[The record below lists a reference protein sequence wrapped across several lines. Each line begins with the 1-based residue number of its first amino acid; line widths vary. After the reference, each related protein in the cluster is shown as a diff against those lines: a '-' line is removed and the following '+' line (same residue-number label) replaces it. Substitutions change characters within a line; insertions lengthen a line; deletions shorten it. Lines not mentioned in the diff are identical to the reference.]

1 MSTMRPRSC
10 VAATARHGPASCVL
24 GAAVCL
30 LVLLPVAA
38 RAQDEARVPDGTGQT
53 AGPRR
58 TPGAS
63 DAASSGGWAAAVH
76 AYRQGDY
83 ALAATHASALEGA
96 APSGEVTRAIA
107 QWRDAPDRQASASLL
122 AASAAM
128 ALELALGHAQ
138 AGDRTTVSSYLRLGQ
153 DARDA
158 LLRIDADATRFSAH
172 WDLARLQV
180 LLLARDFT
188 AVVRAGASVP
198 AQSLAAEW
206 LAEWHVAR
214 GLAREFQSRQALWDR
229 PTNAQVLPVTPSP
242 FERELWMANE
252 RQAAI
257 AEYRRALDQSPGH
270 LEAKVRLGRVLWE
283 GGRSDQARG
292 HLMTAASRDCG
303 NVLCGLAWLFLG
315 DWYAKHGTTAEAREA
330 YLQASRVLDV
340 RQSALVSLL
349 RIVLRESPGS
359 AAELVRQFDAA
370 SALGRQQ
377 TPDAW
382 SHYLASS
389 PLGLPAVIGALRDQA
404 RQ

>member
-1 MSTMRPRSC
+1 MTASRQTDGALSGRRDQASRLLGAVVC
-10 VAATARHGPASCVL
+10 VAVTLSMT
-24 GAAVCL
+24 
-30 LVLLPVAA
+30 A
-38 RAQDEARVPDGTGQT
+38 RAQDETRVPEATGQT
-53 AGPRR
+53 DGPRR
-58 TPGAS
+58 TSGAS
-63 DAASSGGWAAAVH
+63 DAASSSGRWAAAVQ

-83 ALAATHASALEGA
+83 VLAGAHARALEGVA
-96 APSGEVTRAIA
+96 LSNEVAREVAR
-107 QWRDAPDRQASASLL
+107 WRDAPDRQEAASLL
-122 AASAAM
+122 RATAAI
-128 ALELALGHAQ
+128 ALELALMQGQ
-138 AGDRTTVSSYLRLGQ
+138 AADKAKVSSCLRLGQ
-153 DARDA
+153 DARDV
-158 LLRIDADATRFSAH
+158 LLRIDATATRFSAQ

-188 AVVRAGASVP
+188 AVVRAGANVP
-198 AQSLAAEW
+198 AQSLDAEW

-283 GGRSDQARG
+283 GGRSDEARG

>member
-1 MSTMRPRSC
+1 MRPSSC
-10 VAATARHGPASCVL
+10 
-24 GAAVCL
+24 GAAGRRRGVMSRWLAASVC
-30 LVLLPVAA
+30 VVALTVTTE
-38 RAQDEARVPDGTGQT
+38 AQDGTR
-53 AGPRR
+53 AH
-58 TPGAS
+58 GA
-63 DAASSGGWAAAVH
+63 APSSQRWAAAVH

-83 ALAATHASALEGA
+83 ALAATHASALEGTA
-96 APSGEVTRAIA
+96 LSGEVTRAIA
-107 QWRDAPDRQASASLL
+107 QWRDAPDRQESASLL
-122 AASAAM
+122 AASAAI
-128 ALELALGHAQ
+128 ALELAVGHAQ
-138 AGDRTTVSSYLRLGQ
+138 VDDKAKVSSYLRLGQ

-158 LLRIDADATRFSAH
+158 RLRIDANSTRFSAH

-188 AVVRAGASVP
+188 AVVRIGTSVP

-229 PTNAQVLPVTPSP
+229 PTNAQVAAVTPSQ
-242 FERELWMANE
+242 FERELWIANE

-257 AEYRRALDQSPGH
+257 AEYRRALDQNPAH

-283 GGRSDQARG
+283 GGRSDQARP
-292 HLMTAASRDCG
+292 LLTVAASPDCST
-303 NVLCGLAWLFLG
+303 VLCGLAWLFLG
-315 DWYAKHGTTAEAREA
+315 DWHAKHGTTSEAREA
-330 YLQASRVLDV
+330 YLQASRVFDV
-340 RQSALVSLL
+340 RQSALVALL
-349 RIVLRESPGS
+349 RVVLRESPGS